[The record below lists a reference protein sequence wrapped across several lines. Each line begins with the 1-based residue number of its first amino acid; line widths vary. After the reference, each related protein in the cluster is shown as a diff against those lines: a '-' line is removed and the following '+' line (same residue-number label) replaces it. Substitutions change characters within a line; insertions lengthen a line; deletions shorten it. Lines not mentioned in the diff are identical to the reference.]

1 MPAHRGPLV
10 SVIVLSILVAC
21 VALAFGYLG
30 VWLHRLVRDRAE
42 RFPEATDDQL
52 LELRRERARFARSCA
67 RSYQNA
73 AASARREVR
82 RYDRALC
89 RRGIT
94 IDVATGETVADLTDP
109 VKAWDREFHRLSA
122 PKEAQ
127 S

>member
-1 MPAHRGPLV
+1 M
-10 SVIVLSILVAC
+10 SVLVLSILVAC

-30 VWLHRLVRDRAE
+30 AWLHGLARDRAE
-42 RFPEATDDQL
+42 RFPEATDEQL
-52 LELRRERARFARSCA
+52 LALRRERARFARSCA
-67 RSYQNA
+67 GSYPNA

-82 RYDRALC
+82 RYDRSLL

-109 VKAWDREFHRLSA
+109 VKAWDREFHRLDTSS
-122 PKEAQ
+122 EGR